1 MPHSC
6 VYLGTIGLALNVE
19 GVYLKAQFWACLE
32 SLDPIIPGPADKNQA
47 VPQSSRGGLPRLPML
62 ESKRGLKRAANWY
75 VQTSKVNKA
84 AACAS
89 TSVYVYVC
97 SHVQISLNMN
107 R

>member
-1 MPHSC
+1 M
-6 VYLGTIGLALNVE
+6 YLGTIGLGLIALKVE

-47 VPQSSRGGLPRLPML
+47 VPQSSRGGLPGLPML

-89 TSVYVYVC
+89 GQQTTSMYAYVC
-97 SHVQISLNMN
+97 SHV
-107 R
+107 